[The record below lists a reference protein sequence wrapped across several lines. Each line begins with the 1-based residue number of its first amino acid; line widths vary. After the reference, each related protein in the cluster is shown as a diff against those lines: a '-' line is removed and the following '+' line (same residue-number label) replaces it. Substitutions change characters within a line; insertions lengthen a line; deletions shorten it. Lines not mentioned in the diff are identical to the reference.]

1 MQSEIKTSDDEDA
14 IGLTT
19 VQMKYVLE
27 VSRLFAITADL
38 ENLLLKIA
46 RAVCD
51 LLQCER
57 ASIWLHDPA
66 TDELYTTI
74 ILDSRQLRFPAHA
87 GIVGAAFTSNRTINV
102 PSAYDDPRFNPAAD
116 KANNFRTRTLM
127 AVPMVDIDGKPVGV
141 IQAVNKITSIF
152 SAQDES
158 LVELLA
164 AQAGVAIQRHRL
176 QEIAV
181 TAAEMDREMKLARKV
196 QVGLLPKE
204 LPKLRGFDLYGWAKS
219 ASITGGDC
227 YDLWQLPDGRIGI
240 LLADASGHG
249 IGPALVVSQ
258 ARTLIRAFCDC
269 SPPLPTPHEVLLRV
283 HRQMSQDLAP
293 ERFVTV
299 FLGFLDS
306 DGNLDWQSAGHGPN
320 LVRDGTGEPLRIVDP
335 ELPPINLIDEI
346 TGAAPAPLKLQP
358 GGMLA
363 VLSDGIIE
371 AFNPKQE
378 LFGVERLE
386 QSLNESQHQS
396 ALGTADALLA
406 AVARWQEHDQPVDD
420 QTIVLLKRLAVRDE

>member
-19 VQMKYVLE
+19 AQMKYVLE

-176 QEIAV
+176 QKIAV
-181 TAAEMDREMKLARKV
+181 NAAVMDREMNLARKV
-196 QVGLLPKE
+196 QLDLLPKQ
-204 LPKLRGFDLYGWAKS
+204 LPTLRSFDLYGWAKS
-219 ASITGGDC
+219 ASKTGGDC
-227 YDLWQLPDGRIGI
+227 YDLWELPDGRVGI

-249 IGPALVVSQ
+249 IAPALVVSQ

-269 SPPLPTPHEVLLRV
+269 GSPLPTPHEVLLRLN
-283 HRQMSQDLAP
+283 RQVSKDLDPAL
-293 ERFVTV
+293 FVTV
-299 FLGFLDS
+299 FLGFLDA
-306 DGNLDWQSAGHGPN
+306 DGNLEWQSAGHGPN
-320 LVRDGTGEPLRIVDP
+320 LVRMASGEALRTMDP
-335 ELPPINLIDEI
+335 DLPPINAMDDM
-346 TGAAPAPLKLQP
+346 TGAAPPPVVLGP
-358 GGMLA
+358 GGMLV

-371 AFNPKQE
+371 AFNPNQE

-386 QSLNESQHQS
+386 QSLNESEHQS
-396 ALGTADALLA
+396 ASSAADALLA
-406 AVARWQEHDQPVDD
+406 AVARWQEHDQPKDD
-420 QTIVLLKRLAVRDE
+420 QTIVLLKRAGGNGA